1 MQLQTFDFTAFLFS
15 LLFFLNTCNLS
26 EPVSFHTSMEEGTGI
41 HSTDIGTA
49 SESTVGAEGTEH
61 TLNLVL
67 LENDTVFTYE
77 GQSMEGGRFYNYENI
92 RNAIQ
97 KSRNK
102 LGDEHI
108 IVLIK
113 PTKKASYRNTV
124 DALDEMTTNN
134 IKEFRINN
142 PSAKEEKLHP
152 AISGAAKGE

>member
-26 EPVSFHTSMEEGTGI
+26 EPVSFHTSTEEGTGI

-61 TLNLVL
+61 TLNVVL
-67 LENDTVFTYE
+67 LENNIVFAYE
-77 GQSMEGGRFYNYENI
+77 GQSMEGGRFYNYQNI

-102 LGDEHI
+102 FGDEHI

-124 DALDEMTTNN
+124 DALDEMKINN
-134 IKEFRINN
+134 IKEFRINK
-142 PSAKEEKLHP
+142 PSAEEEKLYP
-152 AISGAAKGE
+152 AISGAAKG